1 MTTPTAPYINLDDEL
16 NFIEEH
22 MTRASL
28 YEMLAEEATEL
39 AQASLKMARIIREE
53 NPTPVDP
60 LDAWKSIEEEWNDL
74 YLVNRVLSLT
84 TDYVAMKHKA
94 ERWIERLKEKEAKN
108 GNNDG
113 ASTIHLG
120 EYPGSSV

>member
-1 MTTPTAPYINLDDEL
+1 MTTPTVPYINLDDEL

-22 MTRASL
+22 MPRAAL

-60 LDAWKSIEEEWNDL
+60 LDALKSIEEEWNDL
-74 YLVNRVLSLT
+74 YLVNRVLSLS

-94 ERWIERLKEKEAKN
+94 ERWIERLKEKEAAN
-108 GNNDG
+108 VHNN
-113 ASTIHLG
+113 S
-120 EYPGSSV
+120 

>member
-1 MTTPTAPYINLDDEL
+1 MTTSTVPYINLDDEL

-84 TDYVAMKHKA
+84 TDYVSMKHKA
-94 ERWIERLKEKEAKN
+94 DRWIERLKKREAK
-108 GNNDG
+108 DVYDH
-113 ASTIHLG
+113 S
-120 EYPGSSV
+120 

>member
-1 MTTPTAPYINLDDEL
+1 MNVTFANLDDEL

-39 AQASLKMARIIREE
+39 AQASLKMARILRGE
-53 NPTPVDP
+53 NPTPIGVQ
-60 LDAWKSIEEEWNDL
+60 DAHKSIEEEWTDL

-84 TDYVAMKHKA
+84 TDYVYMKQKA
-94 ERWIERLKEKEAKN
+94 ERWVKRLKKREAK
-108 GNNDG
+108 DVYDH
-113 ASTIHLG
+113 T
-120 EYPGSSV
+120 

>member
-1 MTTPTAPYINLDDEL
+1 MTTPTVPYINLDDEV

-84 TDYVAMKHKA
+84 TDYVSMKHKA
-94 ERWIERLKEKEAKN
+94 DRWIERLKKREAK
-108 GNNDG
+108 DVYDH
-113 ASTIHLG
+113 S
-120 EYPGSSV
+120 

>member
-1 MTTPTAPYINLDDEL
+1 MAAQTTVPYINLDDEL
-16 NFIEEH
+16 NFIDEH

-28 YEMLAEEATEL
+28 YEMFAEEATEL

-74 YLVNRVLSLT
+74 YLVKRVLSIT
-84 TDYVAMKHKA
+84 TDYAALKKKA
-94 ERWIERLKEKEAKN
+94 DRWIKRIEEREAKY
-108 GNNDG
+108 GDHDG
-113 ASTIHLG
+113 T
-120 EYPGSSV
+120 P